1 MKPLILLIVVS
12 GVTLLGMKLFQGTY
26 DLPRAA
32 RIGMSAMLLFTA
44 LGHFMFADGMAM
56 MIPDFFKFKKELVY
70 FTGVIEIAAAIG
82 LHVVAFRQL
91 TGWLLIVFF
100 ILILPA
106 NIKAA
111 IDQVDYQKATF
122 NGPGLKYLWF
132 RVPLQLFFIGWVY
145 LSAIWNR

>member
-12 GVTLLGMKLFQGTY
+12 GVPLLGMKLFQGTY